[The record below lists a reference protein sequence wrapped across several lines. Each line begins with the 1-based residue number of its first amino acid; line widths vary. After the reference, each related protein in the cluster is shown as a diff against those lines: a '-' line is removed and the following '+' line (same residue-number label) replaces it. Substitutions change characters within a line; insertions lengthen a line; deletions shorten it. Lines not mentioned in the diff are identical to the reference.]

1 VVDSALIS
9 VEVWMLLSAVLF
21 MALMVAIVLLVRA
34 KQAAQVQLHQLD
46 QALHTQA
53 LDLVRQTEQLSVKTK
68 LCETLKDQLDGL
80 TYEHQDLTEQLAI
93 RQTQLAEMEA
103 RSQAERANHEEK
115 IELLKEA
122 RDQLKQEFQNLAN
135 QIFDDKTTRFS
146 ERSQKEMGS
155 LLSPLREQL
164 SDFKRK
170 VEDVYV
176 QEAKER
182 RALHAE
188 IHNLKALNQKMSQDA
203 INLTQALRGDAKT
216 QGNWGEVILERV
228 LEESGLRKGH
238 EYQVQ
243 VSITEQQQRY
253 QPDVIIHLPD
263 GKDVIVDAK
272 VSLNAYEQYC
282 SAERDNDRAIQLKA
296 HLHSLRQ
303 HIKGLSEKAYQR
315 LEGVRSLD
323 FVLMFVPIEGAFLL
337 ALEQDG
343 DLFKYAFDRNIVLV
357 SPATLLVTL
366 RTIHNIWR
374 YEHQNQNAQ
383 EIAKRGADLYD
394 KFVTFTE
401 SMDEVGRHLD
411 RAQASHHQAVQRLST
426 GRGNLVQQAMK
437 LNALG
442 VSGKKSL
449 TSKWSD
455 AASDE

>member
-1 VVDSALIS
+1 MTLDVSPNLWIIVCALFCLAFMVSIG
-9 VEVWMLLSAVLF
+9 LLLR
-21 MALMVAIVLLVRA
+21 I
-34 KQAAQVQLHQLD
+34 KQQAQIQVHELEQELHQK
-46 QALHTQA
+46 ALEHVRQSEQLRIQTQQREEIQDR
-53 LDLVRQTEQLSVKTK
+53 LDL
-68 LCETLKDQLDGL
+68 L
-80 TYEHQDLTEQLAI
+80 TFEHQDLTEQLSI
-93 RQTQLAEMEA
+93 RQTQLAEMDA
-103 RSQAERANHEEK
+103 RTQAERANSEEK

-135 QIFDDKTTRFS
+135 QIFDDKSSRFS
-146 ERSQKEMGS
+146 EHSQKEMGT
-155 LLSPLREQL
+155 LITPLREQL

-203 INLTQALRGDAKT
+203 INLTQALRGDSKA

-243 VSITEQQQRY
+243 VSLKDQQQRY

-263 GKDVIVDAK
+263 GKDVIVDSK
-272 VSLNAYEQYC
+272 VSLTAYEQYC
-282 SAERDNDRAIQLKA
+282 SSELESERSIQLKA
-296 HLHSLRQ
+296 HLYSLRQ

-323 FVLMFVPIEGAFLL
+323 FVLMFVPVEGAFLL

-343 DLFKYAFDRNIVLV
+343 DLFKYAFERNIVLV

-383 EIAKRGADLYD
+383 EIAKRGAELYD
-394 KFVTFTE
+394 KFVMFTE

-442 VSGKKSL
+442 VSGKKAL